1 MAVMTAK
8 KLAEK
13 CIDVANNY
21 KTLYVMGCFG
31 APLNG
36 MNVSRYCSNHS
47 YNKRSDRKSIIK
59 SKANKNYFGFDC
71 VNLIKGILWGWNGN
85 YDKTYGGA
93 SYAVNGV
100 PDINADQMI
109 EKCSEVSTNFSK
121 IEVGEVVWLQGHIGV
136 YIGNGLA
143 VECTP
148 RWANDVQITAVGN
161 IGSKK
166 GYNTRYWTK
175 HGKLPYVSY
184 EKVTEKNTATEKK
197 ETETKKTTTK
207 KKYTGAFPDVTPNL
221 KKGSKGVEVGKLQ
234 KFLNWYGKYGLAV
247 DNDFGSKTE
256 AAVKKY
262 QKAEDLVVDGIF
274 GSKSLAQAK
283 KIKK

>member
-36 MNVSRYCSNHS
+36 DNVSRYCSNHS

-71 VNLIKGILWGWNGN
+71 VNLIKGILWGWNGDKN
-85 YDKTYGGA
+85 KTYGGA

-121 IEVGEVVWLQGHIGV
+121 IEVGEVVWLEGHIGV
-136 YIGNGLA
+136 YIGNGLV
-143 VECTP
+143 VECSP
-148 RWANDVQITAVGN
+148 RWANDVQITALGN
-161 IGSKK
+161 KGSKK

-184 EKVTEKNTATEKK
+184 EKETEKK
-197 ETETKKTTTK
+197 TTDKKKPETKKPATK
-207 KKYTGAFPDVTPNL
+207 KKYTGTWPDVTPNL
-221 KKGSKGVEVGKLQ
+221 KNGSTGAEVKKLQ
-234 KFLNWYGKYGLAV
+234 KFLNWYGNYKLEV
-247 DNDFGSKTE
+247 DGDFGKLTE
-256 AAVKKY
+256 AAVRKY
-262 QKAEDLVVDGIF
+262 QKAEKLKVDGIF
-274 GSKSLAQAK
+274 GSKSLAKAK
-283 KIKK
+283 TIEK